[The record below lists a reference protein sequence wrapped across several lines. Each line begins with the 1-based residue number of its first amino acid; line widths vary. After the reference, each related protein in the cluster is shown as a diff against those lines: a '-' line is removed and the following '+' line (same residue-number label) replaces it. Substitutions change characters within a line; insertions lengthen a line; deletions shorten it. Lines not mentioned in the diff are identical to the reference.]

1 MMDLMHESLPY
12 KRCFLEETSIIVPE
26 IDVALSIPI
35 NNNKI
40 SSLTPELPSRK
51 RLWNKAKENN
61 KAKKKEIPAIIHKIV
76 PNVIKPLLLL
86 RRLS

>member
-1 MMDLMHESLPY
+1 MIDFMCESLPY
-12 KRCFLEETSIIVPE
+12 ERCFLEETSIIVPE
-26 IDVALSIPI
+26 IDVALRIPI

-51 RLWNKAKENN
+51 RLWNRPIENN
-61 KAKKKEIPAIIHKIV
+61 KAKINEIPAIIHKII